1 MLSPVWGSV
10 GLGLMWGWLA
20 GSLVGRVLRPWRTVP
35 AVGLATLVMAT
46 PAAWF
51 QGGTGL
57 LGFGVAALTAGLLH
71 LIWMRELHLQV
82 AAKNKSEEGGL

>member
-1 MLSPVWGSV
+1 MLSAFWGSV
-10 GLGLMWGWLA
+10 GMGLMWGWLA
-20 GSLVGRVLRPWRTVP
+20 GSLEGRVLRPWRTVL

-71 LIWMRELHLQV
+71 LIWGH
-82 AAKNKSEEGGL
+82 GLRGIIH